1 MPMLPITAF
10 YAVLLAILLLV
21 LASSVVKA
29 RRKHLQGLGH
39 VHKEVLLTGRN
50 HANASE
56 YIPILVILLAL
67 AELNGANFLFLH
79 GLGLTILV
87 GRLIHAWGFMHSQG
101 KHHPGRFWGTTI
113 TWLAILIGCILNLML
128 VWPYL
133 LRP

>member
-1 MPMLPITAF
+1 MPMLPITTF
-10 YAVLLAILLLV
+10 YTILLALLLLG

-39 VHKEVLLTGRN
+39 VHKEVLLKGRN

-67 AELNGANFLFLH
+67 AELNGANHSILH
-79 GLGLTILV
+79 GLGLLT
-87 GRLIHAWGFMHSQG
+87 LISRVLHAWGFEKSNG
-101 KHHPGRFWGTTI
+101 KHHIGRFWGTAL
-113 TWLAILIGCILNLML
+113 TWVSVVIGCVINLLL
-128 VWPYL
+128 VWPYI